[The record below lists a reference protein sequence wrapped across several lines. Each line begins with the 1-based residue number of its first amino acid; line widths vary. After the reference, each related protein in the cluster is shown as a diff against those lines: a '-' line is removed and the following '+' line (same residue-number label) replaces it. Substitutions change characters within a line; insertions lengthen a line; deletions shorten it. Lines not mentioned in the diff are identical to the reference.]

1 MNTATRTAALG
12 IMAPLTKYSS
22 VFYFCSQNRHNTQ
35 PIIDTKIWEE
45 MVQSLSETD
54 IQTLEH
60 GLSFSLDRRPKEQI
74 EAAINNPVEST
85 PVLLNLLKRAI
96 EEFDEL
102 EDNYSGHIFA
112 LYLLSQFREP
122 NAFPLVVELAKF
134 PEEKLD
140 MLIGD
145 DITESLHR
153 FLASTFDGNLQL
165 LKEIIE
171 EPSINEW
178 SRSAALE
185 AIIILSLQDTI
196 EPCIANEYLK
206 GLFTHPAFINDNNA
220 TSYLAKVCY
229 DYSPQTFYKHI
240 KEAIN
245 LGKVDPFVLRIEK
258 LDNAVRNFLTPE
270 TNIEHFSF
278 ITDAM
283 SELAWLDDHPM
294 KNITPTIRAEAKVG
308 RNEPCPCKS
317 GKKYKKCCLVN

>member
-102 EDNYSGHIFA
+102 EDDYSGHIFA

-122 NAFPLVVELAKF
+122 NAFP
-134 PEEKLD
+134 
-140 MLIGD
+140 
-145 DITESLHR
+145 S
-153 FLASTFDGNLQL
+153 
-165 LKEIIE
+165 
-171 EPSINEW
+171 W
-178 SRSAALE
+178 SNS
-185 AIIILSLQDTI
+185 Q
-196 EPCIANEYLK
+196 
-206 GLFTHPAFINDNNA
+206 
-220 TSYLAKVCY
+220 
-229 DYSPQTFYKHI
+229 
-240 KEAIN
+240 
-245 LGKVDPFVLRIEK
+245 
-258 LDNAVRNFLTPE
+258 NFQK
-270 TNIEHFSF
+270 
-278 ITDAM
+278 
-283 SELAWLDDHPM
+283 
-294 KNITPTIRAEAKVG
+294 KN
-308 RNEPCPCKS
+308 
-317 GKKYKKCCLVN
+317 